1 MNTKELLSSIKQE
14 QDAYAKTTKIF
25 GLKEYIIDLMNEK
38 GIDNNGTANP
48 IRWNQLHKL
57 LKVADSDL
65 KELLLIYAD
74 NVGIYIHP
82 SIKRC

>member
-1 MNTKELLSSIKQE
+1 MNTKELLLFIKQE

-25 GLKEYIIDLMNEK
+25 GIKKYIIDLMNEK

-74 NVGIYIHP
+74 TVGIYVHP